1 MPADDKPRRLDEI
14 IDAVEDEE
22 ALVKNRIERAGFWVW
37 GRVLALARLLRGA
50 PKARRHRPF

>member
-1 MPADDKPRRLDEI
+1 MPADDKPHLRDEI

-37 GRVLALARLLRGA
+37 ERLVALARLIRGA
-50 PKARRHRPF
+50 PKPRRNLPF